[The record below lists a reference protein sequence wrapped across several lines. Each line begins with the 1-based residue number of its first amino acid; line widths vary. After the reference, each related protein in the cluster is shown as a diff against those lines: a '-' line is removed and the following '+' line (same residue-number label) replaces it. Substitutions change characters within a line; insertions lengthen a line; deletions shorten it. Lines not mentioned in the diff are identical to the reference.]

1 MIVALLGTGLMGTP
15 MTRRLSTAGHD
26 VHVWN
31 RSPEKAQALSDV
43 ATVHE
48 SPNEAVKTAEI
59 VISMLADGEIT
70 RNVLDKQKV
79 IDSAPDDATI
89 INMGSVEPECDK
101 YLAEL
106 ALRKNKRYLDAP
118 VSGGVK
124 GAEEATLTI
133 LVGGNKEDLEA
144 ARPVLE
150 AMGRPNL
157 LGPIGA
163 GQTAKLANQLIVAIT
178 IGAVS
183 EAFKLADSAG
193 CDIAVLQQAL
203 QGGFADSRILELHG
217 KRMVERDYEPG
228 GRCQSQLKDLNNA
241 MALSAKNKLSLPL
254 ASSVQASFKNLV
266 EEHDGGELDHSA
278 YYLWLHSQTTQQ
290 AK

>member
-1 MIVALLGTGLMGTP
+1 MV
-15 MTRRLSTAGHD
+15 RRLSAAGHI
-26 VHVWN
+26 VHIWN
-31 RSPEKAQALSDV
+31 RSPEKAQALADI
-43 ATVHE
+43 AIVHP
-48 SPNEAVKTAEI
+48 SPNTAVSNADIT
-59 VISMLADGEIT
+59 ISMLSDGAT
-70 RNVLDKQKV
+70 TLAVLEEQSV
-79 IDSAPDDATI
+79 IDSTPENSLI
-89 INMGSVEPECDK
+89 INMGSVEPECDRH
-101 YLAEL
+101 LAQL
-106 ALRKNKRYLDAP
+106 ANSQNKRYLDAP

-124 GAEEATLTI
+124 GAEEGTLTI
-133 LVGGNKEDLEA
+133 LVGGYAKDLES

-183 EAFKLADSAG
+183 EAFKLAESAG
-193 CDIAVLQQAL
+193 CDIAILQQAL

-217 KRMVERDYEPG
+217 KRMVDNNFEPG

-241 MALSAKNKLSLPL
+241 MNLSRENNLSLPL
-254 ASSVQASFKNLV
+254 ATSVQASFKNLV

-278 YYLWLHSQTTQQ
+278 YYLWLNKKATP
-290 AK
+290 